1 MSTLVVRL
9 PESLHKNLQSAA
21 EREGISVDQFVSTS
35 VAEKLAALM
44 TEDYLAER
52 AQRSS
57 REKYL
62 AALAEVPDVEPDPD
76 DR

>member
-62 AALAEVPDVEPDPD
+62 AALAAVPDVVPEPD

>member
-62 AALAEVPDVEPDPD
+62 AALAEVPDVEPEPD

>member
-44 TEDYLAER
+44 PEDYLAER

-62 AALAEVPDVEPDPD
+62 AALAEVPDVEPEPCN
-76 DR
+76 R

>member
-21 EREGISVDQFVSTS
+21 EREGIYVDQFVSTS

>member
-62 AALAEVPDVEPDPD
+62 AALAEVPDVEPEPH